1 MTEGTYVTDITHF
14 LDKTG
19 EMPADLPK
27 PAASLA
33 SFLVRIIQATT
44 MTGSSEFD
52 QIGLNCRIEGCTG
65 SILSRLAQ
73 EEIIWFCTA
82 CEHNGVIRNWQATK
96 WNRRITQF
104 QPE

>member
-1 MTEGTYVTDITHF
+1 MRIGTYVTDITHF
-14 LDKTG
+14 LNETG

-33 SFLVRIIQATT
+33 LFLVRIIEATT
-44 MTGSSEFD
+44 ETDFSLFD
-52 QIGLNCRIEGCTG
+52 EIGLHCPIKKCTG
-65 SILSRLAQ
+65 SILSRLEQ
-73 EEIIWFCTA
+73 EDIIWHCTA

-104 QPE
+104 QSE